1 MERKERKEMHH
12 EGKKPRVGYSLR
24 ARVYPANVLQGDIG
38 IKGESSYKGASQR
51 GGPMGP
57 GYPEFTE

>member
-1 MERKERKEMHH
+1 MHH

-24 ARVYPANVLQGDIG
+24 ARVYPASVLQGDVG

-51 GGPMGP
+51 GGPIGL
-57 GYPEFTE
+57 GYPEFME